1 MSKPTTNTDIV
12 QVATSPQDPKQRL
25 ITAIRGWIHM
35 DNLTESFT
43 SQATNART
51 LRNKHEADALALI
64 KQLGLTKSTIQVS
77 GANLTVGRRKSQTG
91 LTWGYLEREIPA
103 WATQAGLKPTQSAG
117 LVKWLQEH
125 RETKEME
132 FLKKNL

>member
-1 MSKPTTNTDIV
+1 
-12 QVATSPQDPKQRL
+12 
-25 ITAIRGWIHM
+25 M